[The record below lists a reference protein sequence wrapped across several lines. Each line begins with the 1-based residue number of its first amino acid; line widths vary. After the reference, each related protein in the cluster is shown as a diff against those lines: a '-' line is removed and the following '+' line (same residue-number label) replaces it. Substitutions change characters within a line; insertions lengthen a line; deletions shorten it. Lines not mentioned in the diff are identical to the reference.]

1 MVVKPELPD
10 GLNGKLESA
19 DHIGENQEKPMEYPH
34 SPSSFKS
41 VFRTARILNCVSQGI
56 GSITGIAEYCQ
67 VDKASI
73 HRLLQAL
80 CETRLIVQD
89 PITRQY
95 HLGTL
100 ISEITSNP
108 IMAHNGLI
116 TCADAEMRRLADC
129 TGETIGLSMLVGLQR
144 LTLHVIPSSQDFRI
158 VPKNTFVDYLYIGAT
173 ARVLLSQLDNRSFKI
188 IIANLDFKPFTENT
202 IIYKEQL
209 LSQVKQVKE
218 QGYAVSYGERI
229 PGAMDIAVPVKNY
242 SLPVSL
248 SILGP
253 EIRMKP
259 RINDFI
265 YELTCSSDRINQS
278 LKKITR

>member
-1 MVVKPELPD
+1 MVVRQKIPEDLKGKPDSEENVGEIQERLP
-10 GLNGKLESA
+10 
-19 DHIGENQEKPMEYPH
+19 ENKIN
-34 SPSSFKS
+34 PSSFKS
-41 VFRTARILNCVSQGI
+41 VFRTAKILNCVSRGI
-56 GSITGIAEYCQ
+56 GSITDIAAYCQ

-108 IMAHNGLI
+108 LTAHNSLI
-116 TCADAEMRRLADC
+116 TCADTEMRHLAEC
-129 TGETIGLSMLVGLQR
+129 TGETVGLSMLVGLQR
-144 LTLHVIPSSQDFRI
+144 LTLHIIPSSQDFRI

-173 ARVLLSQLDNRSFKI
+173 ARVLLSQLNPKAFKI

-209 LSQVKQVKE
+209 LSQVIQVKQ

-229 PGAMDIAVPVKNY
+229 PGAMDISVPVKNY
-242 SLPVSL
+242 SSPVSL

-265 YELTCSSDRINQS
+265 QELTCSSDRINQS
-278 LKKITR
+278 LKKVIK